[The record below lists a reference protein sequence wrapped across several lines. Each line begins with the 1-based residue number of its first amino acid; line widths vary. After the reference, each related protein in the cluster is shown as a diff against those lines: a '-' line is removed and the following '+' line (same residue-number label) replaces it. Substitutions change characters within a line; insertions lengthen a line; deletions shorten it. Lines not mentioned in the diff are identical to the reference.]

1 MQLDSQGTRT
11 LEELKAL
18 KALRHTNNTW
28 ALEAL
33 GNLRHSGTQR
43 ALGHSVTQ
51 CTWALGL
58 SGTWVLERHSK
69 GTWALGHLGTQ
80 ASGYLDTRGTLFSR
94 LEITH
99 GICSKLNF
107 MFKN

>member
-1 MQLDSQGTRT
+1 MPLDSQGTRT

-69 GTWALGHLGTQ
+69 GTWALGHSGIWVLGH
-80 ASGYLDTRGTLFSR
+80 SR
-94 LEITH
+94 HFI
-99 GICSKLNF
+99 
-107 MFKN
+107 